1 MDMISDENG
10 KEFSEFLTMYAWDL
24 FVMTFFVFWH
34 LAFILVLG
42 ITEAFLIMTKVRKY
56 MKTDYDFL
64 T

>member
-1 MDMISDENG
+1 
-10 KEFSEFLTMYAWDL
+10 MYAWDL
-24 FVMTFFVFWH
+24 FVMTFVVFWH